1 MKNILEA
8 SFRGTTK
15 FKRGLPTNINMR
27 TIPLTEL
34 SSLAEDIH
42 IKAYEASRNTDVD
55 V

>member
-15 FKRGLPTNINMR
+15 FKHGLPTNINMR
-27 TIPLTEL
+27 TIPLTEI